1 MKVIVFRFFGGA
13 RDGEAV
19 RSDQP
24 QGIENEAKV
33 LWKLTWEGT
42 IGRRFDV
49 SEPSTRAY
57 DRYQVK
63 SKYEIDDEVHVT
75 CEHVG

>member
-1 MKVIVFRFFGGA
+1 MKIIVFRFCGGA
-13 RDGEAV
+13 RDGDTV

-24 QGIENEAKV
+24 RDLPNEAKM
-33 LWKLTWEGT
+33 LWKLTWEGKL
-42 IGRRFDV
+42 GRRFDV
-49 SEPSTRAY
+49 SEPSTRIY
-57 DRYQVK
+57 QRYRVK